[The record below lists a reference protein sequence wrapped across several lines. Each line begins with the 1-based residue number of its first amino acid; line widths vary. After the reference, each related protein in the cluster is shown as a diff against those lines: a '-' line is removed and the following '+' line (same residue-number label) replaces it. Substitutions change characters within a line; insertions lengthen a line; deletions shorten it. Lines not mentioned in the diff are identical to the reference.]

1 MPLYM
6 LRFGY
11 KPETWAELIRRPANR
26 EEALGRILEEA
37 GCTLHGLWYALGD
50 ADGFTLVEA
59 PDNTT
64 AAAVALAIVSSGAFR
79 KLETTAV
86 MTQEELLE
94 ALHVASGVY
103 YVPPI
108 DTSSRK
114 A

>member
-6 LRFGY
+6 ISFGY
-11 KPETWAELIRRPANR
+11 KPEVWAELIRRPANR

-37 GCTLHGLWYALGD
+37 GCKLHGLWYALGD
-50 ADGFTLVEA
+50 TDGFTLVEA

-64 AAAVALAIVSSGAFR
+64 AAGVALAIASSGAFR

-94 ALHVASGVY
+94 ALRVAGDIHYAAPVD
-103 YVPPI
+103 P
-108 DTSSRK
+108 SSRK
-114 A
+114 V